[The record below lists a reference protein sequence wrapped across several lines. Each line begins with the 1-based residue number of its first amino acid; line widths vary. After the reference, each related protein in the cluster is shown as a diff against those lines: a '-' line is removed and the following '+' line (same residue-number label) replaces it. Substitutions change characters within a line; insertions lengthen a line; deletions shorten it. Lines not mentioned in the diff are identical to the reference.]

1 MATTLP
7 PAVDLGARGEVAP
20 SPSLAALFTGFLWVS
35 MHAFGG
41 VLPWARRMLVEN
53 RRWLAPD
60 EFVETLAFCQF
71 LPGPNIVN
79 MSIAVGG
86 KFRGVP
92 GALAGFLGL
101 MAVPF
106 CLVIAVGVFYA
117 HYGDNP
123 GVRGAFAG
131 VAAAAA
137 GLLTATAAKMAMPM
151 LEHRFV
157 KAAPFLAV
165 AFVAVAIIRI
175 PLHWVIIVL
184 APLSI
189 AASWRRRK

>member
-1 MATTLP
+1 M
-7 PAVDLGARGEVAP
+7 DLEARGEAAQ
-20 SPSLAALFTGFLWVS
+20 SPSLGALFTGFLWVS

-53 RRWLAPD
+53 RRWLSPD

-79 MSIAVGG
+79 MSVAVGG

-106 CLVIAVGVFYA
+106 CLVIAIGVFYA

-123 GVRGAFAG
+123 SVRGAFAG
-131 VAAAAA
+131 VAAAAS

-151 LEHRFV
+151 LENRFM
-157 KAAPFLAV
+157 KAAPFLAI
-165 AFVAVAIIRI
+165 AFVAVAIIRV
-175 PLHWVIIVL
+175 PLHWVILVL

-189 AASWRRRK
+189 AVSWRWRK

>member
-1 MATTLP
+1 VATTLP
-7 PAVDLGARGEVAP
+7 PAVDIEARGGAAP
-20 SPSLAALFTGFLWVS
+20 SPTLAALFAGFLWVS

-41 VLPWARRMLVEN
+41 VLPWARRMLVED
-53 RRWLAPD
+53 RRWLSPD

-79 MSIAVGG
+79 MSIAVGA

-117 HYGDNP
+117 HYGDHP
-123 GVRGAFAG
+123 SVRGAFTG

-151 LEHRFV
+151 LERRFV

-165 AFVAVAIIRI
+165 AFIAVALMRV
-175 PLHWVIIVL
+175 PLHWVILVL

-189 AASWRRRK
+189 AASWRWRR